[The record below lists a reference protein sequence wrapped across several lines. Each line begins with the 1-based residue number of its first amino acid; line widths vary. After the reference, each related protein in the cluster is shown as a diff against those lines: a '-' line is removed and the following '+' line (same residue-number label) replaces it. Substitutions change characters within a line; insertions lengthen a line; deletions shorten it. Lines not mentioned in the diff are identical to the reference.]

1 MNIDY
6 KVLSKVFNS
15 NVLAKIAINDFCFL
29 KNISQQY
36 SDLLLPNTLTGIYEK
51 IYEILLD
58 KYRNEYIFKNLIFE
72 KLLLEK
78 HTLDTATM
86 LSEFRV
92 GTNKADCV
100 ILNGKSVCYEVKTD
114 FDTLI
119 RLPEQLNSYSQ
130 VFDEVYVVSTLK
142 HLKNVERICPDNIGI
157 MILDEHLN
165 FEFVKDAIQRKTQIN
180 LKLYM
185 QSLRREEYLSIAEYL
200 VEDKL
205 IAPNTQIYDKC
216 LNIIEEAVS
225 KNIDINKII
234 IETLKKYRRNDESF
248 MTGIPSY
255 LWNASVSYKFS
266 KPQVEN
272 LIHNFTNGEMINV
285 LSDF

>member
-6 KVLSKVFNS
+6 KVISKIFNS
-15 NVLAKIAINDFCFL
+15 NVLGKIANNDFCFL
-29 KNISQQY
+29 KDISQQY
-36 SDLLLPNTLTGIYEK
+36 SKYFLDTSLTGIYEK
-51 IYEILLD
+51 IYEILLNE
-58 KYRNEYIFKNLIFE
+58 YRNEYIFKNLIFE

-92 GTNKADCV
+92 GANKADCV

-142 HLKNVERICPDNIGI
+142 HLKNVEIVCPDNVGI
-157 MILDEHLN
+157 IVLDNHLN
-165 FEFVKDAIQRKTQIN
+165 FEFVKNAIQRKSQIN
-180 LKLYM
+180 FELYM
-185 QSLRREEYLSIAEYL
+185 KSLRKEEYLSIAEYL

-205 IAPNTQIYDKC
+205 TAPNTQIYDKC

-248 MTGIPSY
+248 TTGIPSY
-255 LWNASVSYKFS
+255 LWNASVSYRFS
-266 KPQVEN
+266 KSQVEN
-272 LIHNFTNGEMINV
+272 LIHNFSNGEMINV